1 MHKINKSRERRTQLQ
16 KPCNVRTVKDHNNMQ
31 WGGMLRKVS
40 NKLGKAMVPMQ
51 SKEHS
56 QNKEGPRRD
65 KESKKSRYE
74 EFEVPRRNKET
85 QYKEFDTA
93 EIQTKGRPKRSKGSL
108 Q

>member
-1 MHKINKSRERRTQLQ
+1 
-16 KPCNVRTVKDHNNMQ
+16 MQ

-85 QYKEFDTA
+85 QYKEFD
-93 EIQTKGRPKRSKGSL
+93 QLDKREEQDDKVAKAGKPTEKDKN
-108 Q
+108 QC